1 MEKQSNSF
9 LSKLKASFKRPRF
22 VVEFV
27 AWVLATALLIG
38 ALIGYGLHKEESVLV
53 YRVGDKC
60 PEFILNTYKSDNNAE
75 NFSTFNVDKVTVLN
89 FWYTDCDPCKA
100 ELPYFEAVYEEYY
113 GVINM
118 GVIHSAGAIPSDGVQ
133 HFLDTGVDKNGRAWN
148 TYKLVWAQDTAEINV
163 YAQLGGKFVYPM
175 TVVVNA
181 DRVITFMKQGSCE
194 ESELR
199 NAIEKAL
206 NK

>member
-9 LSKLKASFKRPRF
+9 SSKLKASFKRPRF

-38 ALIGYGLHKEESVLV
+38 ALIGYGLHKEASVLI

-60 PEFILNTYKSDNNAE
+60 PEFILETYKSDNDAE
-75 NFSTFNVDKVTVLN
+75 KFSTFNIDKVTVLN
-89 FWYTDCDPCKA
+89 FWYTTCDPCKA
-100 ELPYFEAVYEEYY
+100 ELPYFEDVYEDYY

-118 GVIHSAGAIPSDGVQ
+118 GVIHSADAIPPKGVQ
-133 HFLDTGVDKNGRAWN
+133 DFLDTEVDKNGRAWN
-148 TYKLVWAQDTAEINV
+148 TYKLVWAQDTAAINV
-163 YAQLGGKFVYPM
+163 YAQMGGKFVYPM

-181 DRVITFMKQGSCE
+181 DRVITFMKQGPCE

-199 NAIEKAL
+199 SAIEKAL